1 MIVVGEGMS
10 VEQKLDAVAFF
21 DKSGDVLTQAT
32 CVDKLYILN
41 KFCASV
47 FRYELMKSLKL
58 LLMRSIFIISIF

>member
-1 MIVVGEGMS
+1 MSKCVLNGQGNTILVVGEGMS

-41 KFCASV
+41 KFCETNV
-47 FRYELMKSLKL
+47 KYILF
-58 LLMRSIFIISIF
+58 